1 MFLNG
6 NMKID
11 SILVTQRKLKR
22 KGLIKHL
29 VGEILINAYIPAIQ
43 LVQLEDGT
51 VYCKDGHHRLA
62 AYYLAGHAE
71 INPINYDLLF
81 SDKNKPTFGN
91 IKKLLSFITK

>member
-1 MFLNG
+1 MFPNG

-22 KGLIKHL
+22 KELVKHL
-29 VGEILINAYIPAIQ
+29 VGEILIDAYIPPIQ

-62 AYYLAGHAE
+62 AYYLAGYTE
-71 INPINYDLLF
+71 INPIDYDLLF
-81 SDKNKPTFGN
+81 SDRNIPTFGN
-91 IKKLLSFITK
+91 IQRLLA